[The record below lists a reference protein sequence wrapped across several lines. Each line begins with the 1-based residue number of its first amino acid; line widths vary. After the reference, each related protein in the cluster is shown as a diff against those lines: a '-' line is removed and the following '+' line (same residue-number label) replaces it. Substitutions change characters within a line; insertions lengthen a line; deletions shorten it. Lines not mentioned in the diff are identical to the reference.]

1 MAWAA
6 LHNGQGGI
14 DWSGLPFVAAWL
26 GVRDV
31 DGLLQRLVLIKNHR
45 TDQD

>member
-1 MAWAA
+1 MDWA
-6 LHNGQGGI
+6 
-14 DWSGLPFVAAWL
+14 GLPYVATWL

-45 TDQD
+45 TAQD